1 MRAHNH
7 YRYMGANE
15 VSRLPVDLY
24 NYVTL
29 FRLLA
34 PYKDFCIPK
43 EEDARDSLTL
53 GTQKRSSWHNWNYST
68 ESDNNLCHSISFF
81 YHVKF
86 SLKILFKQTL
96 FSRTRL
102 TRPKR
107 VLIYNNIL
115 LSKHQ
120 SYKNRKKKPILTR
133 SSVSLTYKQRM
144 NCVYSRTYTVN

>member
-7 YRYMGANE
+7 YRYKSANE
-15 VSRLPVDLY
+15 VSRLSVDLY

-68 ESDNNLCHSISFF
+68 GQNQIIIYAIQSVFF

-115 LSKHQ
+115 LSKYQ
-120 SYKNRKKKPILTR
+120 SYKNRKKNR
-133 SSVSLTYKQRM
+133 F
-144 NCVYSRTYTVN
+144 